1 MTLRDPL
8 FAPRITRPEHPDDSI
23 ALVSAESPA
32 AVPLSILS
40 EDEQLFRESI
50 TDFANREVRPL
61 TRHMDEAALLDP
73 ALQRVELARDTC
85 AQREARSRREEE
97 PAGEESRRLRQEK
110 KKRTK
115 GDPGDSSCDR
125 PDGGASYQ
133 DALFYLR

>member
-61 TRHMDEAALLDP
+61 TRQMDEAAVLDP
-73 ALQRVELARDTC
+73 ALLQRLFSLGVMGVEVP
-85 AQREARSRREEE
+85 EA
-97 PAGEESRRLRQEK
+97 L
-110 KKRTK
+110 
-115 GDPGDSSCDR
+115 
-125 PDGGASYQ
+125 GGSGGSFFHAV
-133 DALFYLR
+133 